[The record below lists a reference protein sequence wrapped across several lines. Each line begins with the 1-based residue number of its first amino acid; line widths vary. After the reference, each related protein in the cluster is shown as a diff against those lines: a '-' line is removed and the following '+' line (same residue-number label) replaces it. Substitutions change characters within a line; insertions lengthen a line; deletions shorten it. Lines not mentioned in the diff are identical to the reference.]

1 MQKINDEIYNAAR
14 AEQDKGNYEKAFKL
28 YSEGVEQGDVR
39 CDYGVALFYNYGYFV
54 KKDEAKA
61 AEIFASAFSSI
72 RELAEQNE
80 PISCCIIGYCY
91 FNGFYVSEDKKVA
104 IEWLKKSASLGYA
117 LAQNIIAQRYYNGS
131 DVEEDKAEAVKW
143 YRKAAEQGLAE
154 AQYNLGACYNNGDG
168 VKIDKEEAVKWYKK
182 AAEQGVSEAQ
192 CNLGFCF
199 FNGDGVKEDKA
210 EAVTWYKKAAEQG
223 YAEAQYNL
231 GNCYYFSN
239 GVKEGK
245 AEAVKWYRN
254 AAEQGYA
261 DAQYNLGNCYYK
273 GEGVKED
280 KAEALKWFRKAAEQ
294 GVPEAQFYIGVYY
307 DLAYGLTED
316 KAEAVKWYKKAAEQG
331 FAEAQYNLANCYN
344 NGWGIKEDKI
354 EAVKWYIKAAEQ
366 GIPEAQYNLGSHYEE
381 GEGVKENKTEAVKW
395 YRKAAEQGYP
405 NAQCNLGNCYNN
417 GRGVKEDKV
426 EAVKWYRRAAG
437 QGDASAQY
445 NLGNCYD
452 QGCGV
457 KEDKTEAMK
466 WWRKAAEQGETS
478 AQFNLGNGYV
488 NGWGIKKD
496 EVEAVK
502 WYRMAAEQGH
512 SGAQCNLGLCYEKG
526 WGLAED
532 KCEAIKWYR
541 KAAEQGLAEGQLN
554 LGYCY
559 HYCYGVEKNV
569 DEALKWYIKS
579 AEQGY
584 KLALYNCGIVYL
596 EEKKDYAKVKEFF
609 EKALSQGYT
618 PANYGFAELY
628 KNGNGVPQDGKKAIS
643 FYRKVLDDKDSSWLF
658 ENVYE
663 HSAQMY
669 DENYPFCKGIY
680 KDNFKAK
687 EYYEKAIENGADCKS
702 DLKTLETLMHI
713 DDSEANRMGE
723 FVKEIAQKNIPLTSL
738 YSVVAE
744 RLKQEF
750 GAVWDRLQSGTKEC
764 LITGCISYV
773 ALISTGEENY
783 KNMDFSSAILPM
795 VKACEIELGRI
806 FFDKFLEYLQKNN
819 IPPTEFDPEMQKF
832 VVEDKVNNKPEEY
845 NSDEK
850 YIYYRVEKSEG
861 SGLFNYVSPD
871 KTGVFTLGGIDKYAG
886 ISKGP
891 MPEPIMQ
898 TAKFTFG
905 KNGAEVERKPAY
917 GKTKIVITVNKH
929 VLAFMNEVFTEDA
942 FLGDD
947 REEQIKKYLYSLST
961 RVRDMAFKL
970 RNPSSHTGVMPFW
983 KALYCANMVIMVDR
997 ILFDF
1002 VSKLKPGYVAN
1013 IKSDN

>member
-14 AEQDKGNYEKAFKL
+14 VEHEKGNYEKAFKL

-39 CDYGVALFYNYGYFV
+39 CNYGVALFYNHGYFV
-54 KKDEAKA
+54 EKDDAKA
-61 AEIFASAFSSI
+61 AEIFALAFPSI
-72 RELAEQNE
+72 KELAEKNE
-80 PISCCIIGYCY
+80 PISCCIIGFYY

-117 LAQNIIAQRYYNGS
+117 LAQNIVALRYYNGWN
-131 DVEEDKAEAVKW
+131 VEEDKAEAFKW
-143 YRKAAEQGLAE
+143 FSLAAESGIPE
-154 AQYNLGACYNNGDG
+154 AQFYMGVYYDFAYG
-168 VKIDKEEAVKWYKK
+168 VKEDKFEAVKWYKK
-182 AAEQGVSEAQ
+182 AAEQGYATAQ
-192 CNLGFCF
+192 YNLGNCYY
-199 FNGDGVKEDKA
+199 NGAGVKEDKA
-210 EAVTWYKKAAEQG
+210 EAVKWYAKAAVQG
-223 YAEAQYNL
+223 YTKAQNNL
-231 GNCYYFSN
+231 GCCYDKGA
-239 GVKEGK
+239 GV
-245 AEAVKWYRN
+245 
-254 AAEQGYA
+254 
-261 DAQYNLGNCYYK
+261 
-273 GEGVKED
+273 
-280 KAEALKWFRKAAEQ
+280 
-294 GVPEAQFYIGVYY
+294 
-307 DLAYGLTED
+307 
-316 KAEAVKWYKKAAEQG
+316 
-331 FAEAQYNLANCYN
+331 
-344 NGWGIKEDKI
+344 KEDKI
-354 EAVKWYIKAAEQ
+354 EAVKWYQIAAKQ
-366 GIPEAQYNLGSHYEE
+366 GNSSAQYNLAICYDK
-381 GEGVKENKTEAVKW
+381 GEGVKKDKVEAVKWYRKSAEQGHIKAQFNLGSCYRIGDGVEVDNVEAVEWYKKAAERGHRTAQYNLAICYDTGCGIKKNRAEAIKWYRKAAEHGYPAAQFNLAVYLYNGEGLKENKTEAVKW
-395 YRKAAEQGYP
+395 YAKAAEQGHTG
-405 NAQCNLGNCYNN
+405 AQNNLASCYDA
-417 GRGVKEDKV
+417 GFGIKEDKA
-426 EAVKWYRRAAG
+426 EAV
-437 QGDASAQY
+437 
-445 NLGNCYD
+445 
-452 QGCGV
+452 
-457 KEDKTEAMK
+457 K
-466 WWRKAAEQGETS
+466 WWRKAAEQGDDS
-478 AQFNLGNGYV
+478 
-488 NGWGIKKD
+488 
-496 EVEAVK
+496 
-502 WYRMAAEQGH
+502 
-512 SGAQCNLGLCYEKG
+512 AQCNLGKCYYRG
-526 WGLAED
+526 NGVD
-532 KCEAIKWYR
+532 KS
-541 KAAEQGLAEGQLN
+541 
-554 LGYCY
+554 
-559 HYCYGVEKNV
+559 V
-569 DEALKWYIKS
+569 DEALKWFTKA
-579 AEQGY
+579 AEQGHTSS
-584 KLALYNCGIVYL
+584 LYNCGIVYL
-596 EEKKDYAKVKEFF
+596 REKKEYTIAKDFF
-609 EKALSQGYT
+609 EKTLLKGYI
-618 PANYGFAELY
+618 PANYGLAELY
-628 KNGNGVPQDGKKAIS
+628 KDGNGVLQDGKKAIS
-643 FYRKVLDDKDSSWLF
+643 LYRKVLDDKSLSWLF
-658 ENVYE
+658 DDVYE
-663 HSAQMY
+663 HLAQMY

-738 YSVVAE
+738 YAVVEE

-861 SGLFNYVSPD
+861 SGSFNYVSPD

-942 FLGDD
+942 FPGDD
-947 REEQIKKYLYSLST
+947 RGEQIKKYLYSLST

-1002 VSKLKPGYVAN
+1002 VSKLKPEYTA
-1013 IKSDN
+1013 

>member
-14 AEQDKGNYEKAFKL
+14 AEHEHDRGSYEKAFRL

-39 CDYGVALFYNYGYFV
+39 CNYGVALFYNYGYFV

-72 RELAEQNE
+72 KELAEQNE
-80 PISCCIIGYCY
+80 PISCCIIGFYY

-117 LAQNIIAQRYYNGS
+117 LAQNNVALRYYNGWN
-131 DVEEDKAEAVKW
+131 VEEDKAEAFKW
-143 YRKAAEQGLAE
+143 FSLAAESGIPE
-154 AQYNLGACYNNGDG
+154 AQFYMGVYYDFAYG
-168 VKIDKEEAVKWYKK
+168 VKEDKFEAVKWYKK
-182 AAEQGVSEAQ
+182 AAEQGLV
-192 CNLGFCF
+192 
-199 FNGDGVKEDKA
+199 
-210 EAVTWYKKAAEQG
+210 
-223 YAEAQYNL
+223 EAQYNL
-231 GNCYYFSN
+231 GNCYDN
-239 GVKEGK
+239 GDGKQEDK
-245 AEAVKWYRN
+245 AEAVKWFKK
-254 AAEQGYA
+254 AAEQGMA
-261 DAQYNLGNCYYK
+261 EAQYNLGCHYDK

-280 KAEALKWFRKAAEQ
+280 KVEAEKWNK
-294 GVPEAQFYIGVYY
+294 
-307 DLAYGLTED
+307 
-316 KAEAVKWYKKAAEQG
+316 
-331 FAEAQYNLANCYN
+331 
-344 NGWGIKEDKI
+344 
-354 EAVKWYIKAAEQ
+354 KAAEQ
-366 GIPEAQYNLGSHYEE
+366 GIPEAQYNLALCYDK
-381 GEGVKENKTEAVKW
+381 GEGVKENKIEAVKW
-395 YRKAAEQGYP
+395 YTKAAEQGF
-405 NAQCNLGNCYNN
+405 A
-417 GRGVKEDKV
+417 D
-426 EAVKWYRRAAG
+426 
-437 QGDASAQY
+437 AQY
-445 NLGNCYD
+445 NLGCRYYKGN
-452 QGCGV
+452 GV
-457 KEDKTEAMK
+457 KENKLEGIK
-466 WWRKAAEQGETS
+466 WWRKAAEQGDDI
-478 AQFNLGNGYV
+478 AQNNLG
-488 NGWGIKKD
+488 I
-496 EVEAVK
+496 
-502 WYRMAAEQGH
+502 
-512 SGAQCNLGLCYEKG
+512 
-526 WGLAED
+526 
-532 KCEAIKWYR
+532 
-541 KAAEQGLAEGQLN
+541 
-554 LGYCY
+554 CY
-559 HYCYGVEKNV
+559 HTGEGVEKNI
-569 DEALKWYIKS
+569 DEALKWYAKA
-579 AEQGY
+579 AEQGDAS
-584 KLALYNCGIVYL
+584 ALYNCGIIYL
-596 EEKKDYAKVKEFF
+596 DEKKDYIKAKDFF
-609 EKALSQGYT
+609 EKALHEGYV
-618 PANYGFAELY
+618 PANYGLAELY
-628 KNGNGVPQDGKKAIS
+628 KDGNGVPQDGKMAIS
-643 FYRKVLDDKDSSWLF
+643 FYRKVLEDKDSSWLF

-663 HSAQMY
+663 HSAKMY
-669 DENYPFCKGIY
+669 DENYPFCKGVY

-738 YSVVAE
+738 YSVVEE

-750 GAVWDRLQSGTKEC
+750 GTVWDRLQSGTKEC

-898 TAKFTFG
+898 TAKFSFG

-942 FLGDD
+942 FPGDD
-947 REEQIKKYLYSLST
+947 RGEQIKKYLYSLST

-1002 VSKLKPGYVAN
+1002 VSKLKPEYVAN
-1013 IKSDN
+1013 IKSNN

>member
-39 CDYGVALFYNYGYFV
+39 CNYGVALFYNYGYFV
-54 KKDEAKA
+54 KKDETKA

-72 RELAEQNE
+72 KELAEQNE
-80 PISCCIIGYCY
+80 PISCCIIGFYY

-104 IEWLKKSASLGYA
+104 IEWMKKSAKQGYSISQYNIGCCYDFGDWVQEDKAEAVKWYRKAAKQGYA
-117 LAQNIIAQRYYNGS
+117 DAQNNLGSCYYKGEG
-131 DVEEDKAEAVKW
+131 VKEDKAEAVKW
-143 YRKAAEQGLAE
+143 YRKAAEQGDVK
-154 AQYNLGACYNNGDG
+154 AQH
-168 VKIDKEEAVKWYKK
+168 
-182 AAEQGVSEAQ
+182 
-192 CNLGFCF
+192 
-199 FNGDGVKEDKA
+199 
-210 EAVTWYKKAAEQG
+210 
-223 YAEAQYNL
+223 NL
-231 GNCYYFSN
+231 GNLYYDGE
-239 GVKEGK
+239 GVEEDKT
-245 AEAVKWYRN
+245 EAVKWYR
-254 AAEQGYA
+254 
-261 DAQYNLGNCYYK
+261 
-273 GEGVKED
+273 
-280 KAEALKWFRKAAEQ
+280 
-294 GVPEAQFYIGVYY
+294 
-307 DLAYGLTED
+307 
-316 KAEAVKWYKKAAEQG
+316 KAAEQG

-344 NGWGIKEDKI
+344 KGWGIKEDKI
-354 EAVKWYIKAAEQ
+354 EAVKWYTKAAEQ
-366 GIPEAQYNLGSHYEE
+366 GYAGAQFHLGNCYNNGC
-381 GEGVKENKTEAVKW
+381 GVKENKVEAVKL
-395 YRKAAEQGYP
+395 YRKAAEQGFTD
-405 NAQCNLGNCYNN
+405 AQFNLALCYDN
-417 GRGVKEDKV
+417 GDGVKEDKA
-426 EAVKWYRRAAG
+426 EAARWY
-437 QGDASAQY
+437 
-445 NLGNCYD
+445 
-452 QGCGV
+452 
-457 KEDKTEAMK
+457 K
-466 WWRKAAEQGETS
+466 KAAEQGDIN
-478 AQFNLGNGYV
+478 AQFNLG
-488 NGWGIKKD
+488 
-496 EVEAVK
+496 
-502 WYRMAAEQGH
+502 
-512 SGAQCNLGLCYEKG
+512 CCYDFG
-526 WGLAED
+526 DGVQED
-532 KCEAIKWYR
+532 KAEAIKWYR
-541 KAAEQGLAEGQLN
+541 KAAEQGKLGAQFNLALCYDKGWGLKEDKIEAVKWYKKAAEQGSAKAQFN
-554 LGYCY
+554 LALCY
-559 HYCYGVEKNV
+559 DNGWGLKEDKIEAVKWYTKAAEQGILDAQFNLAFCYDNGKGVKEDETEAVKWYTKAAEQGDDIAQDKLGICYYYGDGVEKNV
-569 DEALKWYIKS
+569 DEALKWCAKA

-584 KLALYNCGIVYL
+584 ASALYNCGIIYL
-596 EEKKDYAKVKEFF
+596 EKKKDYIKAKVFF
-609 EKALSQGYT
+609 EKALSQGNAS
-618 PANYGFAELY
+618 ANYGLAELY
-628 KNGNGVPQDGKKAIS
+628 KDGNGVPQDGKRSLS
-643 FYRKVLDDKDSSWLF
+643 FYHKVLEDNDSSWLF
-658 ENVYE
+658 GNIYWDLAE
-663 HSAQMY
+663 MY
-669 DENYPFCKGIY
+669 DENYPLCKGIY

-738 YSVVAE
+738 YSVVEE

-942 FLGDD
+942 FPGDD
-947 REEQIKKYLYSLST
+947 RGEQIKKYLYSLST

-970 RNPSSHTGVMPFW
+970 RNPSSHTDVMPFW

-1002 VSKLKPGYVAN
+1002 VSKLKPEYVAN
-1013 IKSDN
+1013 IKSNN

>member
-1 MQKINDEIYNAAR
+1 M
-14 AEQDKGNYEKAFKL
+14 
-28 YSEGVEQGDVR
+28 YSEGFEQGDVR
-39 CDYGVALFYNYGYFV
+39 CNYGVALFYRDGKFV
-54 KKDEAKA
+54 EKDEAKA
-61 AEIFASAFSSI
+61 AGIFASAFSAI
-72 RELAEQNE
+72 KELAEQND
-80 PISCCIIGYCY
+80 PISCCIIGYYY
-91 FNGFYVSEDKKVA
+91 FNGFYVSKDKKVA

-117 LAQNIIAQRYYNGS
+117 LAQNIIAQRYYSGL
-131 DVEEDKAEAVKW
+131 DVEENKA
-143 YRKAAEQGLAE
+143 
-154 AQYNLGACYNNGDG
+154 
-168 VKIDKEEAVKWYKK
+168 EAVKWYKK
-182 AAEQGVSEAQ
+182 AAEQEFV
-192 CNLGFCF
+192 
-199 FNGDGVKEDKA
+199 
-210 EAVTWYKKAAEQG
+210 
-223 YAEAQYNL
+223 
-231 GNCYYFSN
+231 
-239 GVKEGK
+239 
-245 AEAVKWYRN
+245 
-254 AAEQGYA
+254 
-261 DAQYNLGNCYYK
+261 DAQYNLGNCYYN

-280 KAEALKWFRKAAEQ
+280 KAEAAKWYKKAAEQ
-294 GVPEAQFYIGVYY
+294 GDLVAQFCLALCYFNGEGVQ
-307 DLAYGLTED
+307 ED

-331 FAEAQYNLANCYN
+331 DADAQLNLGNCYN
-344 NGWGIKEDKI
+344 NGWGVRENKAEAFKWFSLAAEQGGACAQYCLGYCFDFGEGVKEDKAEAAKWYRKAAEQGDADAQFCLALCCYNGEGVKEDKT
-354 EAVKWYIKAAEQ
+354 EAVKWYRKAAEKGSADAQFNLGCLYDKGEGVKEDKTEAVKWYTKAAEQ
-366 GIPEAQYNLGSHYEE
+366 GHAKAQYNLALYYDKGD
-381 GEGVKENKTEAVKW
+381 GGKENRAENEAVKW

-405 NAQCNLGNCYNN
+405 DAQCNLGCCYEK
-417 GRGVKEDKV
+417 GKGVEKDKA
-426 EAVKWYRRAAG
+426 EAV
-437 QGDASAQY
+437 
-445 NLGNCYD
+445 
-452 QGCGV
+452 
-457 KEDKTEAMK
+457 K
-466 WWRKAAEQGETS
+466 WWRKAAEQGDAV
-478 AQFNLGNGYV
+478 AQFNIGLYYE
-488 NGWGIKKD
+488 NGWGVEEDKIEAVKWYKKAAEQGYAGAQLNLGCCYDYGKGIKEDK
-496 EVEAVK
+496 VEAVK
-502 WYRMAAEQGH
+502 WYRMAAEQGLAE
-512 SGAQCNLGLCYEKG
+512 AQFNLGLYYVKG

-532 KCEAIKWYR
+532 KCEAIKWY
-541 KAAEQGLAEGQLN
+541 KKSAEQGLAEAQDR

-559 HYCYGVEKNV
+559 YKGNGVEKNI

-584 KLALYNCGIVYL
+584 IFALYDCGIVYL
-596 EEKKDYAKVKEFF
+596 EKKKEYTLAKDFF
-609 EKALSQGYT
+609 EKALREGYV
-618 PANYGFAELY
+618 PANYGLAELY
-628 KNGNGVPQDGKKAIS
+628 KDGNGVPQDGKKAIS

-663 HSAQMY
+663 HLAQMY
-669 DENYPFCKGIY
+669 DENHPFCKGVY

-702 DLKTLETLMHI
+702 DLKTLEALMHI

-723 FVKEIAQKNIPLTSL
+723 FVKEIAKKNIPLTSL
-738 YSVVAE
+738 YAVVEE

-750 GAVWDRLQSGTKEC
+750 GAVWDKLQSGTKEC

-795 VKACEIELGRI
+795 VKACEIEFGRI

-891 MPEPIMQ
+891 MSEPIMQ
-898 TAKFTFG
+898 TAKFSFG

-929 VLAFMNEVFTEDA
+929 VLAFMNEVFIEDA
-942 FLGDD
+942 FSGND
-947 REEQIKKYLYSLST
+947 REERIKKYLYSLAT

-970 RNPSSHTGVMPFW
+970 RNPSSHTGIMPFW

-1002 VSKLKPGYVAN
+1002 VSKLKPEYTA
-1013 IKSDN
+1013 